1 MAKQPFTKW
10 NFSMIEEI
18 EKVCPEEG
26 QFDAQAIDIDTSTID
41 NSMQAMT
48 E

>member
-1 MAKQPFTKW
+1 
-10 NFSMIEEI
+10 MIEEI

-26 QFDAQAIDIDTSTID
+26 QCDAQSLDADTIIND
-41 NSMQAMT
+41 NIMQAMT